1 VTTEEKAEEQEA
13 EKKTNGD
20 IEKALKKGSIQLAPS
35 KDEKMTSQFDS
46 LKTSLKGGRKQKKNR
61 DGGQDGTIDFAL
73 IKKFNNLKIKPPIN
87 DEDYE
92 KTISDLN
99 ELRDALIYWGKIISR
114 QNKIKFIRTLERFLP
129 LMSISPKLKKKRNTS
144 TMRNLSLILM
154 KLPKKLI
161 SLLIN

>member
-1 VTTEEKAEEQEA
+1 LGSNPLIEQIELCDQLINFCKKQTDKANGVTAEEKAEEQEA
-13 EKKTNGD
+13 EKKTNGE

-114 QNKIKFIRTLERFLP
+114 QNKIKFIRNARK
-129 LMSISPKLKKKRNTS
+129 ISA
-144 TMRNLSLILM
+144 IDEY
-154 KLPKKLI
+154 I
-161 SLLIN
+161 S

>member
-1 VTTEEKAEEQEA
+1 
-13 EKKTNGD
+13 
-20 IEKALKKGSIQLAPS
+20 
-35 KDEKMTSQFDS
+35 MTSQFDS

-114 QNKIKFIRTLERFLP
+114 QNKIKFIRNARK
-129 LMSISPKLKKKRNTS
+129 ISA
-144 TMRNLSLILM
+144 IDEY
-154 KLPKKLI
+154 I
-161 SLLIN
+161 S